1 MRVPERK
8 GHKDMPDLSFD
19 QMKTKDTS
27 LPVRVADQISQLIIE
42 RQLNSGDKLP
52 NEFELCNLLQVGRGT
67 IREAV
72 KLLVARNVLEIRRG
86 KGTFVAQD
94 TGEIEDPLGFTYY
107 PDQILLARDLM
118 EVRLHLEPW
127 VAGLAAQRATEEDL
141 QRICELCRQVEVL
154 IEKKENHLPTDM
166 QLHVSIAQCTQN
178 LVVPKLIPIISYSV
192 DLFGKVTQLALRGE
206 TILDHRRVVDAICAR
221 DAQGAI
227 EAMTIHMQKNQD
239 FMDGLIQKHLNEKK
253 ANSKKIPE

>member
-1 MRVPERK
+1 
-8 GHKDMPDLSFD
+8 MPDLSFE

-42 RQLNSGDKLP
+42 RRLNSGDKLP
-52 NEFELCNLLQVGRGT
+52 NEFELCSLLQVGRGT
-67 IREAV
+67 VREAV

-86 KGTFVAQD
+86 RGTFVAKD
-94 TGEIEDPLGFTYY
+94 TGAVDDPLGFTYY

-127 VAGLAAQRATEEDL
+127 VAGLAAQRATQEDL
-141 QRICELCRQVEVL
+141 QRIRELCRQVEVL
-154 IEKKENHLPTDM
+154 IEKQENHLPTDM

-206 TILDHRRVVDAICAR
+206 TVRDHRRVVDAICAR
-221 DAQGAI
+221 DVQGAVD
-227 EAMTIHMQKNQD
+227 AMALHMQKNKN
-239 FMDGLIQKHLNEKK
+239 FMDQLIQKHLEQK
-253 ANSKKIPE
+253 